1 MPEGSKYRMR
11 KDFATDGDSRPGG
24 RPERIPR
31 ADCEPGRELQ
41 PPPFVGEDLDGEM
54 GIVEQGNSSA
64 NGEIR
69 KIAPASRP
77 ASCTA
82 FPADMNGDAM
92 GNDQDFA
99 LFATA

>member
-1 MPEGSKYRMR
+1 
-11 KDFATDGDSRPGG
+11 
-24 RPERIPR
+24 
-31 ADCEPGRELQ
+31 
-41 PPPFVGEDLDGEM
+41 M